1 MQIVRVYSGSD
12 GESHLED
19 LTADQLAEIVN
30 NVGEGD
36 VNLTRRAG
44 DYFSDY
50 HTAPRHQ
57 YVVNLV
63 GTSEIEVAD
72 GTKRQLGPGDV
83 LIAED
88 LSGHGHIYRGLSTE
102 ERVSLSVPL
111 SD

>member
-1 MQIVRVYSGSD
+1 MKIVRVYSGGD

-19 LTADQLAEIVN
+19 LTPDQLAEFVN

-36 VNLTRRAG
+36 FNLTRRAG

-63 GTSEIEVAD
+63 GVSEIEVAD

-88 LSGHGHIYRGLSTE
+88 LTGHGHIYRGLSTD
-102 ERVSLSVPL
+102 ERISLAVPL
-111 SD
+111 AD

>member
-1 MQIVRVYSGSD
+1 MKIVRVYSGND

-19 LTADQLAEIVN
+19 LTLDQLGELVN
-30 NVGEGD
+30 KVGEGD
-36 VNLTRRAG
+36 FNLTRRPR

-50 HTAPRHQ
+50 HTARRHQ

-63 GTSEIEVAD
+63 GVSEIEVAD

-88 LSGHGHIYRGLSTE
+88 PTGHGHIYRGLSTE
-102 ERVSLSVPL
+102 ERLSLSVPL
-111 SD
+111 AD